1 MKEDKKVVM
10 NGGQNTK
17 HAVSATHV
25 ERQVEK
31 KARTTQTHRNRQI
44 DKECA

>member
-31 KARTTQTHRNRQI
+31 KA
-44 DKECA
+44 KKLWSLSGGYL